1 MIKINQIFAVLLFL
15 LNSLRTDAQI
25 LDYNNKVEIVLNSG
39 MNIVLYGKAN
49 TLQNNNSGIDG
60 TQNASNEYYYLPIN
74 LRLAKREDGVPKFL
88 FIKYTSD
95 ARETA
100 GGTQGALMHFM
111 MEWGLDATQMAE
123 LQTKLEVKLQ
133 GVALTGGKPIVK
145 GPVELEAGENSF
157 SVISASLS
165 DDKSAKTIT
174 SGRVPVFPGG
184 LVAVG
189 SKMDKYTAQL
199 MSTTLEKTK
208 SIADLSLRMDMK
220 FKLLA
225 PSIRGKI
232 TFDWSKM
239 ETLSHT
245 FKDEAKVSRSSNWSW
260 NYTVPT
266 YNTKIN
272 KISKDQVED
281 LKKSLVE
288 NKVVKIEIENYQ
300 ENSAISDKLID
311 HFTEMFVNSI
321 TDKSSDGAVPA
332 AQNQTPEES
341 KKITDIRQSYT
352 INKSKLESKYAKK
365 TETYDLSLRSTISY
379 PIQLVGN
386 LSDWYS
392 GVKNNPQ
399 CVTSV
404 NLSDPFFQHRDI
416 RFILDLEAEQMFG
429 QEVNYVTVSVRKNRS
444 SGQPFNDD
452 ITIDRD
458 YLKKTG
464 TQASLTYARNGDNST
479 DLYEYKTQW
488 SLKGNIIYPENPVWL
503 KGEWQGVTLG
513 APVTPRTIEFEGDI
527 AQLKEMNIARATLQV
542 RYKKFGQEVE
552 SEIPLTVSQN
562 EPLVRKTFLIDRN
575 TQGYAYRMVF
585 THKTEGKLAFD
596 WNSKINDGYVFASIP
611 EEFKDKGSAIFKKAM
626 EAGKTISAGS
636 ESERKVTKGAEVLD
650 RFKDILKV
658 ITSK

>member
-1 MIKINQIFAVLLFL
+1 MIKINQIFAVLLL
-15 LNSLRTDAQI
+15 SLNSLRTDAQI

-60 TQNASNEYYYLPIN
+60 TQKASNEYYYLPTN

-133 GVALTGGKPIVK
+133 GVSLTGGKPIVK

-174 SGRVPVFPGG
+174 SGRAPVFPGG

-300 ENSAISDKLID
+300 ENSAISDKLIE

-321 TDKSSDGAVPA
+321 TDKSADEAAPV

-488 SLKGNIIYPENPVWL
+488 SLKGNIIYPDNPVWL

-626 EAGKTISAGS
+626 EAGKMISAGS
-636 ESERKVTKGAEVLD
+636 ESEKKVTKGAEVLD

>member
-60 TQNASNEYYYLPIN
+60 TQKASNEYYYLPTN

-174 SGRVPVFPGG
+174 SGRAPVFSGG

-300 ENSAISDKLID
+300 ENSAISDKLIE

-321 TDKSSDGAVPA
+321 TDKSSDEVAPV

-488 SLKGNIIYPENPVWL
+488 SLKGNIIYPDNPVWL